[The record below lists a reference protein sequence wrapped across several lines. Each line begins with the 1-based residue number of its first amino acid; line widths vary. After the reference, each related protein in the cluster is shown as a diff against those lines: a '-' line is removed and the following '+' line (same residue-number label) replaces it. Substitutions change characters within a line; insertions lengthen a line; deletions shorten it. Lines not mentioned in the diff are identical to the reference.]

1 MSYLWRVLVE
11 ATDKNID
18 KNSIVFKPAQI
29 YSPYMEVALENLNS
43 PLLSEG
49 REIEVNYWYRFH
61 DIFRDLFPV
70 DYVDNKEL
78 REVFFDIVM
87 HYLGELDLQRGLS
100 KKYFYRDLIY
110 KDIKNGELGEN
121 IRNNIDML
129 DKYELEYFLDGII
142 NQYDCGSSIQNFE
155 YVLRAIYKNNIVYKS
170 KNKVKDIYIY
180 LDTPYSEAEKKK
192 IDMIID
198 TFLPINTRTFIFWD
212 KHFGIMGVEST
223 MKQGSIALI

>member
-11 ATDKNID
+11 AADNNID
-18 KNSIVFKPAQI
+18 KNSIVFKPAQV
-29 YSPYMEVALENLNS
+29 YSPYMEVSLENLNS

-70 DYVDNKEL
+70 DYEDYKEL
-78 REVFFDIVM
+78 REVFFDIVI
-87 HYLGELDLQRGLS
+87 HYLGTLDIQRGLS
-100 KKYFYRDLIY
+100 KKYFCRDLIY
-110 KDIKNGELGEN
+110 KDIKNGELGES
-121 IRNNIDML
+121 IKANIDLL

-142 NQYDCGSSIQNFE
+142 NQYNCGSSIQNFE
-155 YVLRAIYKNNIVYKS
+155 YVLRAIYKSNIVYKS
-170 KNKVKDIYIY
+170 KYKPKDIYIY
-180 LDTPYSEAEKKK
+180 LDTPYSEEEKNK

-198 TFLPINTRTFIFWD
+198 TFLPINMRTFIFWD
-212 KHFGIMGVEST
+212 KHFGILGVEST